1 MALMALADFQKRRR
15 KRKEKKDETDNER
28 ECI

>member
-1 MALMALADFQKRRR
+1 MALMALADFQKRRG